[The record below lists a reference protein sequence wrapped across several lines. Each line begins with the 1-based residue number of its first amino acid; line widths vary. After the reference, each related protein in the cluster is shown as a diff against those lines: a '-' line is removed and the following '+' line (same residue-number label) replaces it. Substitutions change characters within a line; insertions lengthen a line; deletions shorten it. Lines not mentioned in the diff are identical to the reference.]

1 FIARGDEVIILDSG
15 SQVKLRHLLG
25 HPRLRLVVDSVM
37 NPEILDGVAAQ
48 ADVIYHLAGV
58 VGVEHYVA
66 DPYHVLNVNVNGTQ
80 IFLGQLLRGEP
91 LTVIGD
97 GSQTRCFT
105 FIDDAVRA
113 TVAAGLLSGAAGQI
127 INIGTQEETSIRR
140 LAEIMIELGGGT
152 STLCFVP
159 QATIYGESYED
170 VPRRVPDVGRMDRIL
185 GMRATTPLTEGL
197 ARTIAWFRGEKAQ
210 AGQATGP

>member
-1 FIARGDEVIILDSG
+1 
-15 SQVKLRHLLG
+15 
-25 HPRLRLVVDSVM
+25 M
-37 NPEILDGVAAQ
+37 
-48 ADVIYHLAGV
+48 
-58 VGVEHYVA
+58 
-66 DPYHVLNVNVNGTQ
+66 
-80 IFLGQLLRGEP
+80 
-91 LTVIGD
+91 IGD

-152 STLCFVP
+152 STLRFVP

-185 GMRATTPLTEGL
+185 GVRATTPLTEGL
-197 ARTIAWFRGEKAQ
+197 ARTIAWFRSEKAR
-210 AGQATGP
+210 AGQATTP